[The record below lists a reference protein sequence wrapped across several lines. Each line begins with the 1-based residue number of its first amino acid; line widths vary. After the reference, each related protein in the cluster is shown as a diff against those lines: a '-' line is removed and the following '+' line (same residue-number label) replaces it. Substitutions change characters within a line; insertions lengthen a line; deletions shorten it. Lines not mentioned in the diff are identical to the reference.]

1 VQLDLLIRDGMICR
15 DDSPPWRG
23 SLGVRGGRI
32 AVVAASAADFD
43 AREIVDASGR
53 LVMPGLIDPHVHIGH
68 GAPHASEFWTEG
80 CSAVVGG
87 VTTLL
92 TYYRRH
98 PFNYL
103 DLVPELIAA
112 GEANSPIDFS
122 IHLPMF
128 TRQNLDEMP
137 EYHRRFGITGFKFF
151 PGIKGADAAVMTA
164 LPHTGPMVPIDDT
177 FVLDGMRVIATL
189 PGALA
194 LYHAENPELNA
205 AAAARIK
212 AEGRADLRAW
222 CESRP
227 DHGEAHSVRDGVWWQ
242 RLTGCPLYIVHLSSA
257 VALEAVLEERRR
269 SPRASLWIETCPQF
283 LTHTRESDIGTIGKM
298 SPPFRA
304 REDCDRLWQG
314 VAAGEIQTIASDHGA
329 FLREDK
335 RDAWTGRSGFPGM
348 ATILPALMTHGVR
361 AGRISVADVVRVFSA
376 NAARI
381 FGLFPRKGT
390 LSPGADADVIVVDD
404 RSERTVEPRALHSR
418 SDFSIYEGQPLTGW
432 PTHVI
437 SRGRV
442 LLRDGELVAERG
454 GGRFLGRSAAVAAAA
469 ASD

>member
-1 VQLDLLIRDGMICR
+1 VELDLLIRDGMICR
-15 DDSPPWRG
+15 DDAPPVRS
-23 SLGVRGGRI
+23 SLGVRDGRI
-32 AVVAASAADFD
+32 AVVAGSASGLD
-43 AREIVDASGR
+43 ATEVIDANGR
-53 LVMPGLIDPHVHIGH
+53 LVMPGMIDPHVHIGH

-80 CSAVVGG
+80 SSAVVGG
-87 VTTLL
+87 VTTML
-92 TYYRRH
+92 TFYRRH

-112 GEANSPIDFS
+112 GETNSPIDFS
-122 IHLPMF
+122 VHLPLF
-128 TRQNLDEMP
+128 TRQNLDELP
-137 EYHRRFGITGFKFF
+137 EYRRRLGISGFKFF

-164 LPHTGPMVPIDDT
+164 LPHTGPMLPIDDT
-177 FVLDGMRVIATL
+177 FVLDGMRGIAAL

-212 AEGRADLRAW
+212 ADGRADLRAW
-222 CESRP
+222 CDSRP

-257 VALEAVLEERRR
+257 VALAAVLEERQR
-269 SPRASLWIETCPQF
+269 SPRAPLWVETCPQF

-298 SPPFRA
+298 SPPFRTQN
-304 REDCDRLWQG
+304 DCDRLWQG
-314 VAAGEIQTIASDHGA
+314 IAAGEIQTIASDHGA

-335 RDAWTGRSGFPGM
+335 GDAWIGRSGFPGM

-361 AGRISVADVVRVFSA
+361 AGRITVTDVVRVFSA

-390 LSPGADADVIVVDD
+390 LAPGADADVIVVDD
-404 RSERTVEPRALHSR
+404 RSERVVEPRALRSR
-418 SDFSIYEGQPLTGW
+418 SDFSIYEGQRLTGW
-432 PTHVI
+432 PTHVM

-442 LLRDGELVAERG
+442 LLRDGEFVAERG
-454 GGRFLGRSAAVAAAA
+454 GGSFLGRPAMA
-469 ASD
+469 ASGAPG

>member
-1 VQLDLLIRDGMICR
+1 LQLDLLIRDGMICR
-15 DDSPPWRG
+15 DDSPPSPG
-23 SLGVRGGRI
+23 SVGVRDGRI
-32 AVVAASAADFD
+32 ALVAASAAGLD
-43 AREIVDASGR
+43 ASEVIDASGR
-53 LVMPGLIDPHVHIGH
+53 LVMPGMIDPHVHIGH

-80 CSAVVGG
+80 CSAIVGG

-103 DLVPELIAA
+103 DLVPELIAG

-164 LPHTGPMVPIDDT
+164 LPHTGPMLPIDDT

-361 AGRISVADVVRVFSA
+361 AGRISVADVVRAFSA

-390 LSPGADADVIVVDD
+390 FAPGADADVIVVDD
-404 RSERTVEPRALHSR
+404 RSERTVEPRALGSR
-418 SDFSIYEGQPLTGW
+418 SDFSIYEGQALTGW

-442 LLRDGELVAERG
+442 LLRDGELLAERG
-454 GGRFLGRSAAVAAAA
+454 GGRFLGRSAAVAAAT
-469 ASD
+469 D